1 MRLKMKRAKERS
13 ERSSF
18 IQRASDELREIGMR
32 RSGTPEPRR
41 GRRAGNVASERRA
54 GDEGRESPAA
64 HEGTSEAPAT
74 AFKAILDRLV
84 SATPGALGAV
94 LVDAEGEAVDCCG
107 RMASYDLKLIGAHFR
122 VVLEEVRAAPA
133 SRARCQLTVRAAR
146 RSFFISSLSH
156 GYALAVALARGA
168 FSVSPR
174 ALQNAEWELAVEAG
188 WLENPAQRGWR
199 PVDVESTP
207 RNVLRPARVRRGS
220 HWESLDVLGTV
231 VGLGR
236 DRGYRCRLQSGAE
249 LTLVREPAG
258 TWYADESVEA
268 ED

>member
-1 MRLKMKRAKERS
+1 MMKRAKETS

-18 IQRASDELREIGMR
+18 IERASDELREIGMR

-41 GRRAGNVASERRA
+41 RRRALDERSTD
-54 GDEGRESPAA
+54 G
-64 HEGTSEAPAT
+64 PAT
-74 AFKAILDRLV
+74 AFRGILDRLV
-84 SATPGALGAV
+84 SAIPGALGAV
-94 LVDAEGEAVDCCG
+94 LVDAEGEAVDFSG
-107 RMASYDLKLIGAHFR
+107 RLPSFDIKLIGAHFR

-133 SRARCQLTVRAAR
+133 ARTRCQLTVRCAHR
-146 RSFFISSLSH
+146 TFFISSLSH
-156 GYALAVALARGA
+156 GYALVMALARGA
-168 FSVSPR
+168 FAVSLR
-174 ALQNAEWELAVEAG
+174 ALQNAEWELAIEAG
-188 WLENPAQRGWR
+188 WLEDPSQRVWR
-199 PVDVESTP
+199 PVDVEPSP
-207 RNVLRPARVRRGS
+207 KSALRPARVRRGS

-231 VGLGR
+231 VGLDR